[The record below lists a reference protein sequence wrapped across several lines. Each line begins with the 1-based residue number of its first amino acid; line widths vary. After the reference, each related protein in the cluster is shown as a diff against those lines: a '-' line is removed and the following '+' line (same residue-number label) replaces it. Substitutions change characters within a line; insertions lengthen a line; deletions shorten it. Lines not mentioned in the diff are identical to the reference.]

1 MAEKR
6 IIMTVTN
13 NLESDQRVH
22 RVASYFHE
30 NGWQVTVVGS
40 QNQPCHD
47 YQQAYGTK
55 RLPVWFKKG
64 PLFYAEINLRLFFY
78 LLSHTSDRIWSNDTD
93 TILAGFLASKLKRKR
108 FTVDLHELFPEVPE
122 VAQRPFVKGCWTQLE
137 NWILPRVKEC
147 YTVCQS
153 IADYYHQRYGIDVK
167 VLRNVPF
174 KRNYSG
180 KSDKLNFDGKRIILY
195 QGAVNEGRGIEWIM
209 DAMPYVENAVFVVIG
224 KGDLYDT
231 LREKCEKDGLSDRVK
246 FLGHIPFAELSDYT
260 NASDLGVCLLK
271 EKGLSYYYALPNRVF
286 DFMQAHVPLL
296 ATDFPEIARVLNS
309 AGTGRVI
316 HEYEPEKL
324 AAVINEMLGAPID
337 HDLFYRASEQYN
349 WELEREVIDLH
360 D

>member
-22 RVASYFHE
+22 RVASWFHE

-47 YQQAYGTK
+47 YQQPYATK

-64 PLFYAEINLRLFFY
+64 PLFYAEINIRLFFY
-78 LLSHTSDRIWSNDTD
+78 LLRHAGGRIWSNDTD
-93 TILAGFLASKLKRKR
+93 TILAGFMASKIKRKH

-122 VAQRPFVKGCWTQLE
+122 VACRPFVKSVWTKLE
-137 NWILPRVKEC
+137 DWILPRVKEC

-153 IADYYHQRYGIDVK
+153 IADYYQNRYGIKVK
-167 VLRNVPF
+167 VLRNMPF
-174 KRNYSG
+174 KRAYTGKSG
-180 KSDKLNFDGKRIILY
+180 KFDFGGKRVILY
-195 QGAVNEGRGIEWIM
+195 QGAVNEGRGIEWVM

-224 KGDLYDT
+224 KGDLYDE
-231 LREKCEKDGLSDRVK
+231 LCLKCQKDGLTDRVK
-246 FLGHIPFAELSDYT
+246 FLGHIPFGELSAYT
-260 NASDLGVCLLK
+260 NDADLGVCLLK

-296 ATDFPEIARVLNS
+296 ATDFPEIARVLNG

-316 HEYEPEKL
+316 RDYEPRKL
-324 AAVINEMLGAPID
+324 ADVINEMLGTPVN
-337 HDLFYRASEQYN
+337 HELFTKASEQYN
-349 WELEREVIDLH
+349 WESEREVIDLH
-360 D
+360 V

>member
-22 RVASYFHE
+22 REASYFHE

-47 YQQAYGTK
+47 YRQSYATK
-55 RLPVWFKKG
+55 RLPLFFKKG
-64 PLFYAEINLRLFFY
+64 ALFYAEINLRLFIY
-78 LLSHTSDRIWSNDTD
+78 LLFHPSDRIWSNDTD

-122 VAQRPFVKGCWTQLE
+122 VAQRPFVKGCWTKLE
-137 NWILPRVKEC
+137 DWILPRVKEC

-153 IADYYHQRYGIDVK
+153 IADYYHNRYGIGVK
-167 VLRNVPF
+167 VLRNMPL
-174 KRNYSG
+174 KRAYTGRSG
-180 KSDKLNFDGKRIILY
+180 KFDFGGKRVILY

-209 DAMPYVENAVFVVIG
+209 DAMRFVENAVFVVIG

-231 LREKCEKDGLSDRVK
+231 LREKCEKDNLGEKVK
-246 FLGHIPFAELSDYT
+246 FLGHIPFAELSAYT
-260 NASDLGVCLLK
+260 IDADLGVCLLK

-296 ATDFPEIARVLNS
+296 ATDFPEIARVLNV

-324 AAVINEMLGAPID
+324 AAVINEMLGTPID
-337 HDLFYRASEQYN
+337 HDLFERASEQYH
-349 WELEREVIDLH
+349 WEVERQVIDLSE
-360 D
+360 

>member
-1 MAEKR
+1 MEERK

-13 NLESDQRVH
+13 NLEADQRVH

-30 NGWQVTVVGS
+30 KGWKVTVVGS
-40 QNQPCHD
+40 QNKPCHD
-47 YQQAYGTK
+47 YQQPYETL

-64 PLFYAEINLRLFFY
+64 PLFYAEINIRFFIY
-78 LLSHTSDRIWSNDTD
+78 LLRHASGRIWSNDTD
-93 TILAGFLASKLKRKR
+93 TILAGYLASKLKRR
-108 FTVDLHELFPEVPE
+108 PLTVDLHELFPEVPE
-122 VAQRPFVKGCWTQLE
+122 VANRRFVKMCWTKLE
-137 NWILPRVKEC
+137 DWILPHVKEC

-153 IADYYHQRYGIDVK
+153 IADYYHQRYGIEVK

-174 KRNYSG
+174 KRPYTG
-180 KSDKLNFDGKRIILY
+180 KTGKFDLGGKRVILY

-224 KGDLYDT
+224 KGDLYDS
-231 LREKCEKDGLSDRVK
+231 LREKCERDGLSDRVK
-246 FLGHIPFAELSDYT
+246 FFGHIPFAELSAYT
-260 NASDLGVCLLK
+260 NDSDLGVCLLK
-271 EKGLSYYYALPNRVF
+271 QKGLSYYYALPNRVF

-296 ATDFPEIARVLNS
+296 ATDFPEIARILNQE
-309 AGTGRVI
+309 GTGRVI
-316 HEYEPEKL
+316 CDYEPEKL

-337 HDLFYRASEQYN
+337 HDLFAKASEQYN